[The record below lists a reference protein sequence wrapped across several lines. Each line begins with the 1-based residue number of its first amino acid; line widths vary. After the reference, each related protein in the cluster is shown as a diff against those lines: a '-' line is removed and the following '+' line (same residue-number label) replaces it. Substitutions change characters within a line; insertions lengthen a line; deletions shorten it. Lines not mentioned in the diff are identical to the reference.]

1 MRYGVC
7 VDPQMASAVAAAGF
21 DFIELNVQGHLKT
34 MDEEPAFLAELAHI
48 QGAPLPSIAAN
59 SFVPGSLKITGPEPA
74 SDAAL
79 EAYARRTFERAQR
92 AGVVTVVFGSGGAR
106 AIPEGFDRE
115 QAWEQLVRFGKMLGP
130 VAEAHGVTVVVEPL
144 NQTRGECNVL
154 TSVGESGQYVRD
166 VDHPNVMLLVDGY
179 HWGLDNDSYDDLVAN
194 AHLLR
199 HAHIATI
206 EHRLPP
212 GFEPVDFSDF
222 FRALKVGGYD
232 GPISIEA
239 KWDNVEEQAQ
249 HAFNVLTGMAR
260 DAGF

>member
-7 VDPQMASAVAAAGF
+7 VDPQQASAVTTAGF

-34 MDEEPAFLAELAHI
+34 TEEEPAFAVALAQI
-48 QGAPLPSIAAN
+48 QAAPLPAIAAN
-59 SFVPGSLKITGPEPA
+59 SFVPGNLKITGPEPA
-74 SDAAL
+74 GDAAL

-92 AGVVTVVFGSGGAR
+92 AGVASVVFGSGGAR

-130 VAEAHGVTVVVEPL
+130 VAAAHGVTVVVEPL

-154 TSVGESGQYVRD
+154 TSVGESAQYVRD

-194 AHLLR
+194 AYLLR
-199 HAHIATI
+199 HVHIATI

-212 GFEPVDFSDF
+212 GFEPSDFTNF
-222 FRALKVGGYD
+222 FRALKIGGYD

-239 KWDNVEEQAQ
+239 KWDNVEEQAKQ
-249 HAFNVLTGMAR
+249 AYTALTGMAH

>member
-34 MDEEPAFLAELAHI
+34 MEEEPAFSAELARI
-48 QGAPLPSIAAN
+48 KAAPLPAIAAN
-59 SFVPGSLKITGPEPA
+59 SFVPGNLKITGPEPA

-79 EAYARRTFERAQR
+79 EAYARRTFKRAHA
-92 AGVVTVVFGSGGAR
+92 AGVATVVFGSGGAR
-106 AIPEGFDRE
+106 AIPDGFDRG

-130 VAEAHGVTVVVEPL
+130 VAEKYGVTVVVEPL
-144 NQTRGECNVL
+144 NKTRGECNVL
-154 TSVGESGQYVRD
+154 TSVGESAQYVKD
-166 VDHPNVMLLVDGY
+166 VDHPSMMLLVDGY

-194 AHLLR
+194 AYLLR
-199 HAHIATI
+199 HVHIATV

-212 GFEPVDFSDF
+212 GFEPSDFSSF
-222 FRALKVGGYD
+222 FRALKAGGYD

-239 KWDNVEEQAQ
+239 KWDNVEEQAE
-249 HAFNVLTGMAR
+249 HAYAVLTGLAR
-260 DAGF
+260 EAGL